1 MEEVRRSSRTEI
13 ESMQKDWCT
22 RVLLIEDNQDA
33 IAMIRELVLEKKDL
47 ERGHRSGSSS
57 EARSTLFSPQGTHE
71 SRLIMSRR
79 ASRQIGRKTT

>member
-1 MEEVRRSSRTEI
+1 MEGVRRSSRTEI

-57 EARSTLFSPQGTHE
+57 EARSTLFSTQGTHE
-71 SRLIMSRR
+71 SRPIMSRR
-79 ASRQIGRKTT
+79 ASRQIVRKTT